1 MNAHS
6 TKNYQLGR
14 GVVYFN
20 PLDPSTG
27 IAKGEVDLG
36 NAPAF
41 SLNTEIE
48 ELEHFSSRAG
58 LRVVD
63 KKVTLSL
70 KLIGS
75 FTLDEINV
83 RNLAFAFLGDE
94 ATTVQGS
101 GSATDEPLTVDL
113 TDAWYKLEYR
123 NIDPDSES
131 VEPDGGGAPYVK
143 GTDYEMDYTT
153 GRILILASGNI
164 SSTDELDIDYDYQ
177 AITGMETVQLAK
189 NTKVEG
195 LLRFIGN
202 PATGVTF
209 EGVWWKVTLSLA
221 GEVGFITE
229 ADWATM
235 EYEFEVQSDTENHPN
250 SPLGEIY
257 KIAEGT

>member
-20 PLDPSTG
+20 PLDQSTG
-27 IAKGEVDLG
+27 LPKGEVDLG

-41 SLNTEIE
+41 NLNTEIE
-48 ELEHFSSRAG
+48 ELEHYSSRAG

-101 GSATDEPLTVDL
+101 GSVTDEGVTVDL
-113 TDAWYKLEYR
+113 LDAWYKLDYR
-123 NIDPDSES
+123 NLDDGTVV
-131 VEPDGGGAPYVK
+131 VEPDGGGVPYVE
-143 GTDYEMDYTT
+143 GTDYEVDLVT
-153 GRILILASGNI
+153 GRIKILSSGSI
-164 SSTDELDIDYDYQ
+164 ASTDELDVDYDYL
-177 AITGMETVQLAK
+177 AITGMETIQLAK

-195 LLRFIGN
+195 LLRFIGE
-202 PATGVTF
+202 PAIGVTY

-229 ADWATM
+229 ADWTTI
-235 EYEFEVQSDTENHPN
+235 EFEFEVQSDEDNHADT
-250 SPLGEIY
+250 PLGVIY

>member
-14 GVVYFN
+14 GIVYFN
-20 PLDPSTG
+20 PLDPATG

-41 SLNTEIE
+41 NLNTEIE

-75 FTLDEINV
+75 FTLDEINT
-83 RNLAFAFLGDE
+83 RNLAFAFLGDQ
-94 ATTVQGS
+94 ATTVQGA
-101 GSATDEPLTVDL
+101 GSVAAEAITVDL
-113 TDAWYKLEYR
+113 TDAYYKLQYR
-123 NIDPDSES
+123 NLDDGSVV
-131 VEPDGGGAPYVK
+131 VEPSGGGVPYVE
-143 GTDYEMDYTT
+143 GTDYSVDLST
-153 GRILILASGNI
+153 GRIYIIDGGAI
-164 SSTDELDIDYDYQ
+164 VSTTAIEVDYDYL

-235 EYEFEVQSDTENHPN
+235 EFEFEVQADSENHPN

-257 KIAEGT
+257 KLAEGT